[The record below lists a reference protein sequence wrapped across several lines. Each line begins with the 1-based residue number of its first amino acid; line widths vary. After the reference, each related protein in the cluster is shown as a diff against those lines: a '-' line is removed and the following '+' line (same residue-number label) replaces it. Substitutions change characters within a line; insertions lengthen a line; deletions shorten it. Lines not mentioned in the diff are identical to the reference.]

1 MKKHFYHPELLQTP
15 EGVRD
20 IYGAECEVKNFI
32 TDTIHKGLLSH
43 GFHDIQT
50 PSFEYFDIFNKERGT
65 VKANEMYKFFDRNNN
80 TLVLRPD
87 ITPSIA
93 RSVAKY
99 YEDETLQVR
108 LCYVGNTFVSNNS
121 YQGKL
126 TEITQA
132 GAELINDDTSD
143 ADAEMIAITVESLL
157 KTGLKEFQ
165 VDVGHVDFFNGLAD
179 EAGLDELEKD
189 ELRELLDKKNTF
201 AVENYLSDK
210 EMDDDIKQLLIKLPE
225 MFGNDEYISYAKEN
239 VSNEVSL
246 NALKR
251 LEKLGKILD
260 IYGLRQYVNYD
271 LGMLS
276 SFRYYT
282 GIIFKAYTYGT
293 GEPVA
298 AGGRYDRLLAQF
310 GKEGNAIGVAI
321 NIDQLMLALQ
331 RQKIDTYCSHSSC
344 IVIYE
349 SDDIKKALS
358 VATEKRDEGIYVQMI
373 RKDSAVSDDEYRE
386 YAKRHNISEIIFI

>member
-1 MKKHFYHPELLQTP
+1 MEKRFYHPELLQTP

-126 TEITQA
+126 TENITQYVFA
-132 GAELINDDTSD
+132 PSYLGR
-143 ADAEMIAITVESLL
+143 IT
-157 KTGLKEFQ
+157 Q
-165 VDVGHVDFFNGLAD
+165 I
-179 EAGLDELEKD
+179 
-189 ELRELLDKKNTF
+189 TF
-201 AVENYLSDK
+201 Y
-210 EMDDDIKQLLIKLPE
+210 
-225 MFGNDEYISYAKEN
+225 
-239 VSNEVSL
+239 
-246 NALKR
+246 
-251 LEKLGKILD
+251 
-260 IYGLRQYVNYD
+260 
-271 LGMLS
+271 
-276 SFRYYT
+276 
-282 GIIFKAYTYGT
+282 
-293 GEPVA
+293 
-298 AGGRYDRLLAQF
+298 
-310 GKEGNAIGVAI
+310 
-321 NIDQLMLALQ
+321 
-331 RQKIDTYCSHSSC
+331 
-344 IVIYE
+344 
-349 SDDIKKALS
+349 
-358 VATEKRDEGIYVQMI
+358 
-373 RKDSAVSDDEYRE
+373 
-386 YAKRHNISEIIFI
+386 